1 MATSTDTVGAA
12 GAAASWPSSCA
23 PTPSPFP
30 PPCFSLPQP
39 PTPPPRPPQAVL
51 LEDTDSP
58 QGGGTAYW
66 PRSHLANH
74 RYFLRHPERI
84 DGSYLFEEPV
94 KSRGHIGLLEDDPS
108 VGEVTCVTGKAGD
121 AMLFHALTTHTNSTS
136 RAGGTQPRVA
146 VFARYA

>member
-1 MATSTDTVGAA
+1 M
-12 GAAASWPSSCA
+12 
-23 PTPSPFP
+23 
-30 PPCFSLPQP
+30 
-39 PTPPPRPPQAVL
+39 L

-94 KSRGHIGLLEDDPS
+94 KSRAATWDCWMI
-108 VGEVTCVTGKAGD
+108 
-121 AMLFHALTTHTNSTS
+121 
-136 RAGGTQPRVA
+136 RAWGR
-146 VFARYA
+146 